1 MFKIEPISLRFV
13 LVIGIIIALMIPL
26 LFVLLLVQE
35 RKMYHEQAL
44 ADVAQSWGSNQ
55 AVIGPLVSLRVK
67 NENSTSNRVG
77 HMSDEWVQMP
87 HTLEFTLESTHDMRK
102 RGIYHTPVF
111 TAGVVSH
118 AEFLP
123 LDTEQLDGEIDQVFV
138 TLGIS
143 DSRGIRNLTIEW
155 NGMELDDL
163 VSTQLRGIGNVVQV
177 ELSADDLQ
185 KISTATVKADL
196 RGTDRFS
203 MLPVGDTTHVSM
215 TSDWP
220 DPSFDGRFLPDER
233 KVDDDGFSAAWS
245 THALSRGFPSL
256 VSAGDLERVLHDIE
270 LSSNQPI
277 DLGFTILNLNTPY
290 RATERSIKYGAL
302 FIVMTMIGIVCIEM
316 VSRSSFHIIQ
326 YGVVGAGL
334 ALFFLTLLSL
344 SEHVGFSTGYFLAA
358 LLLATMNVGYLW
370 FVSRKASVAIAMA
383 TILTVLYVALYFVLQ
398 LNEYALM
405 VGTVLLLILL
415 GSVMYATR
423 SLSRNGG
430 NPSGTSMHS
439 VS

>member
-13 LVIGIIIALMIPL
+13 LVIGIIVALMIPL

-35 RKMYHEQAL
+35 RKMYHDQAL

-55 AVIGPLVSLRVK
+55 AIIGPLVTLRLRD
-67 NENSTSNRVG
+67 ENSTSNRVVNK
-77 HMSDEWVQMP
+77 SDEWVQMP
-87 HTLEFTLESTHDMRK
+87 HTLDLTLESTHDMRK
-102 RGIYHTPVF
+102 RGIYHIPVF
-111 TAGVVSH
+111 TASLKVH

-123 LDTEQLDGEIDQVFV
+123 LDREQLEGEIDQVFMTV
-138 TLGIS
+138 GIS
-143 DSRGIRNLTIEW
+143 DSRGIRKLVITW
-155 NGMELDDL
+155 DGMELDDL
-163 VSTQLRGIGNVVQV
+163 VSTHLRGIGSVVQV
-177 ELSADDLQ
+177 ELAADDLQ
-185 KISTATVKADL
+185 EISTVTIEADL

-203 MLPVGDTTHVSM
+203 MLPVGDATEVSM

-233 KVDDDGFSAAWS
+233 RVDADGFSANWS

-256 VSAGDLERVLHDIE
+256 VNVDDLERVLHNIE
-270 LSSNQPI
+270 MGSAQPI

-302 FIVMTMIGIVCIEM
+302 FIVMTMIGIVCVEM
-316 VSRSSFHIIQ
+316 VSRASFHIIQ

-334 ALFFLTLLSL
+334 VLFFLTLLSL

-358 LLLATMNVGYLW
+358 FLLATMNVGYLW

-383 TILTVLYVALYFVLQ
+383 SVLSILYVALYFVLQ
-398 LNEYALM
+398 LNEYALL
-405 VGTVLLLILL
+405 VGTILLLILL

-423 SLSRNGG
+423 SLSRGG
-430 NPSGTSMHS
+430 VHPSGTSVDS